1 MAEPYRVS
9 DQWFKT
15 RYDRAMARPRLRTP
29 GLRHAIIA
37 AAVDIFDRAGPEA
50 LTTRSV
56 ASAAGT
62 SPAAIA
68 ELFGGKSGLLAAVAA
83 EGFTRLHEQLSAVED
98 GDEPRQELVD
108 LAMGYRRFSIENHH
122 MFNLM
127 FSQPV
132 AELGQDVAE
141 LDVIGGIY
149 NAFVLRFSSL
159 LRVKVREP
167 LAVDSATG
175 FVALLQG
182 LAMQERAATL
192 GSTTS
197 STDRRW
203 AHAVQTFLTGTV
215 SE

>member
-1 MAEPYRVS
+1 
-9 DQWFKT
+9 
-15 RYDRAMARPRLRTP
+15 MARPRQRTP
-29 GLRHAIIA
+29 ELRETIIV

-56 ASAAGT
+56 ASSAGT

-68 ELFGGKSGLLAAVAA
+68 ELLGGKPGLLAAVAA
-83 EGFTRLHEQLSAVED
+83 AGFTRLHEQLSAVQNR
-98 GDEPRQELVD
+98 DEPREELVD
-108 LAMGYRRFSIENHH
+108 LAKVYRRFSIENHH
-122 MFNLM
+122 MFNVM

-132 AELGQDVAE
+132 TEFGSEVAE

-149 NAFVLRFSSL
+149 AAFVSRFSSL
-159 LRVKVREP
+159 LRVNARES
-167 LAVDSATG
+167 LVVDSATG

-182 LAMQERAATL
+182 LAVQERAATL

-203 AHAVQTFLTGTV
+203 SHAVQTYLTGTI
-215 SE
+215 SQ